1 MKKVLVTGLNSYI
14 GNSFE
19 QWIKEQN
26 EKHPEE
32 EIQVTKCTLRGA
44 DWMKESWAGYDAI
57 LHVAGLAH
65 VDVSSVSEESKQ
77 KYCKV
82 NRDLAI
88 DTAKKAKEDG
98 VKQFINLSSIIVYGA
113 SAPIGKEK
121 VITAETKPEPASFY
135 GESKLQAEEGILPLA
150 DDHFIIANIRTPMV
164 YGKNAK
170 GNFPKLAEL
179 AKKTPIFPDVVNRRS
194 MIYIK
199 NLCELI
205 RQIVLKEAG
214 GMFYPQNEEQVST
227 SELVALIAEC
237 NGKKVKLVKG
247 FEGCLAFAAKLN
259 AKMDKVFGNLAYD
272 QMISKV
278 EGISYTPYSLTES
291 IKDIYGKSEG

>member
-1 MKKVLVTGLNSYI
+1 MKRVLVTGLNSYI

-19 QWIKEQN
+19 TWVKEQN

-32 EIQVTKCTLRGA
+32 QIEVEKRTLRGA
-44 DWMKESWAGYDAI
+44 DWMKDDWSGYDAI

-65 VDVSSVSEESKQ
+65 VDVSAVSEESKQ

-113 SAPIGKEK
+113 SAPIGVEK
-121 VITAETKPEPASFY
+121 VITAETKPEPESFY
-135 GESKLQAEEGILPLA
+135 GGSKLQAEEGIFPLSG
-150 DDHFIIANIRTPMV
+150 DGFKIANIRTPMV
-164 YGKNAK
+164 YGKGAK

-179 AKKTPIFPDVVNRRS
+179 AKKTPIFPDIENRRS

-205 RQIVLKEAG
+205 RQIILKEAD
-214 GMFYPQNEEQVST
+214 GMFYPQNKEQVST
-227 SELVALIAEC
+227 SRLVQMIAEA
-237 NGKKVKLVKG
+237 NGKQIKLVKG
-247 FEGCLAFAAKLN
+247 LDGCFSALAKLN
-259 AKMDKVFGNLAYD
+259 PKVDKVFGNL
-272 QMISKV
+272 
-278 EGISYTPYSLTES
+278 SYEETLSNTSRHIEYRVYSLADS
-291 IKDIYGKSEG
+291 LRDLYGYE